1 MEENKE
7 VKKNAPRK
15 PRTTKPKEEEQQL
28 DLQAQMAA
36 MMQMMMM
43 QQQQQQQFMEQ
54 MAQLFI
60 PKNEEEV
67 IVQKPIN
74 QSELQKEDK
83 EEDKEKIT
91 KRYLRQHYKNED
103 IYLTSVVTGIV
114 NFNGKNEVYRWRQKG
129 ECVPVSMDDI
139 LAMNDAYLHTP
150 LLIIDEDENNE
161 EIVKKIK
168 EGLGL
173 DKVDKIAEIVSQI
186 EENINEVDIDEL
198 EKIISTK
205 EGKDLIPEIS
215 LLVQEKILDGTM
227 DNMKLIKKYEKIL
240 HKNFKKE

>member
-7 VKKNAPRK
+7 VKKTAPRK

-43 QQQQQQQFMEQ
+43 QQQQFMEQ
-54 MAQLFI
+54 ITQLVI
-60 PKNEEEV
+60 SKNEEENTIQKTV
-67 IVQKPIN
+67 NQNEVQK
-74 QSELQKEDK
+74 EEKK
-83 EEDKEKIT
+83 EEKKEKIT
-91 KRYLRQHYKNED
+91 KQYLRRHYKNDD
-103 IYLTSVVTGIV
+103 IFLTSVVTGIV

-129 ECVPVSMDDI
+129 ECVAVSMDDI

-173 DKVDKIAEIVSQI
+173 DKVDKMVEIVSQI

-227 DNMKLIKKYEKIL
+227 DNIKLIKKYEKIL

>member
-7 VKKNAPRK
+7 VKKTAPRK

-36 MMQMMMM
+36 MMQMMM
-43 QQQQQQQFMEQ
+43 QQQQQIMELMARQQEV
-54 MAQLFI
+54 
-60 PKNEEEV
+60 EEEKEEEN
-67 IVQKPIN
+67 ITQKTVN
-74 QSELQKEDK
+74 QSELQKEEKK
-83 EEDKEKIT
+83 EEKIT
-91 KRYLRQHYKNED
+91 KRYLRKHYKDED

-173 DKVDKIAEIVSQI
+173 DKVDKMVEIVSQI
-186 EENINEVDIDEL
+186 EDNINEVDIDEL